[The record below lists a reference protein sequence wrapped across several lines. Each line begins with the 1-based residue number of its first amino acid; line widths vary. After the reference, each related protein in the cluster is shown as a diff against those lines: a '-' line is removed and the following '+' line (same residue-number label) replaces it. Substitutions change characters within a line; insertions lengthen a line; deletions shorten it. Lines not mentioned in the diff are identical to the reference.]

1 VLYLVPWFKKRDKHE
16 KMDKNDPA
24 REQQQNRVSIP
35 LYRTRERQ
43 GEINSFGENMNL
55 IAMVEL
61 PAKRRQEVWVLRGT
75 ALVLGAGEGE

>member
-1 VLYLVPWFKKRDKHE
+1 
-16 KMDKNDPA
+16 
-24 REQQQNRVSIP
+24 VSIP